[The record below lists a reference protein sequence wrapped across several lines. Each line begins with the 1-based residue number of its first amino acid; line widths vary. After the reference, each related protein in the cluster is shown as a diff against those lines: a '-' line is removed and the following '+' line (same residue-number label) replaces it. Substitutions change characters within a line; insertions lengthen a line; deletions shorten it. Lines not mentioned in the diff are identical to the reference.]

1 MRQFRADM
9 LSSREHAA
17 CLAWPTQRAPAAPP
31 LTPAKSTLP
40 QSHPVSACESKLLNG
55 FHLFRKMAPQH
66 EYKGG
71 EGESVRKSVKRGG
84 GGEQG
89 NELGRRRLRC
99 TVRPEARHWEVGE

>member
-1 MRQFRADM
+1 M

-17 CLAWPTQRAPAAPP
+17 CLAWLVQRGPAAPP
-31 LTPAKSTLP
+31 LTPAKSTYVALP
-40 QSHPVSACESKLLNG
+40 QSHPVRACARESKLLNG
-55 FHLFRKMAPQH
+55 FHLFRQMAPQH

-71 EGESVRKSVKRGG
+71 EGESMGKSVKRGG

-89 NELGRRRLRC
+89 NELDRQRLRC